1 MTQSQIAVT
10 LFTLR
15 EYTQTPAHIA
25 ETLHKVKAIG
35 YGTVQLSA
43 LGPVD
48 PLELKSMLDGE
59 GLGVCAT
66 HVSLE
71 RLQQELDAVI
81 NEHKLWGCQNV
92 AIGALSNDWRTAEGY
107 ARFAREGSRIARE
120 LAAAD
125 LTFSYH
131 NHWWEFDQLDGR
143 TGFDILFEESKAS
156 LLAEVDVCWAQRGGA
171 DPAATIRKLAGRQHI
186 IHFKD
191 MVIKEG
197 QPVTV
202 EVGEGILSWPPIV
215 QACRE
220 VGIQWHIVEQDYC
233 QRDPFESIAISLRNL
248 RAMGLS

>member
-15 EYTQTPAHIA
+15 DYTQTPAGIA

-35 YGTVQLSA
+35 YDSVQLSA
-43 LGPVD
+43 LGPID
-48 PLELKSMLDGE
+48 PRELKSMLDGE
-59 GLGVCAT
+59 GMSVCAT
-66 HVSLE
+66 HVGLE
-71 RLQQELDAVI
+71 RLQQETGAVI
-81 NEHKLWGCQNV
+81 DEHHLWGCPNA

-107 ARFAREGSRIARE
+107 ARFAREGSRIARRLVE
-120 LAAAD
+120 AGI
-125 LTFSYH
+125 TFSYH

-143 TGFDILFEESKAS
+143 TRFDILFEESEAS
-156 LLAEVDVCWAQRGGA
+156 LLAEIDVCWAQRGGA
-171 DPAATIRKLAGRQHI
+171 DPTATIRKLVGRQRI

-202 EVGEGILSWPPIV
+202 EVGEGILSWPAIV

-220 VGIQWHIVEQDYC
+220 VGIQWYIVEQDYC